1 MLNETSAGNWFEKI
15 PQAEGS
21 CEQSYQDEHRGQK
34 NLSSWMRKPRH
45 AVTCY
50 LGKYKENEC
59 LGIVQDRYMFMT
71 NYLVVGRKRGIRSG
85 FWLESGRTN
94 IVKLQR
100 MCWGQDYKFGC
111 EKGFPKVP
119 RKWVCG
125 NSMEISPRIKKGSEL
140 WIQVWEPFV

>member
-1 MLNETSAGNWFEKI
+1 MRLQQETDLRRFRKQRDHVSRVTRMSTGARRTWVVGWENPGMRSHVIWENTKKMNVMALRKI
-15 PQAEGS
+15 GT
-21 CEQSYQDEHRGQK
+21 
-34 NLSSWMRKPRH
+34 W
-45 AVTCY
+45 
-50 LGKYKENEC
+50 
-59 LGIVQDRYMFMT
+59 YMFMT

-100 MCWGQDYKFGC
+100 MCWGQDYKFGF

-125 NSMEISPRIKKGSEL
+125 NSMEISPRIKTGSEL
-140 WIQVWEPFV
+140 WIQDWEPFV